1 MENRMTV
8 RVFCLLAA
16 FLGGCGGNADGIF
29 SAINAE
35 TKLSSNRT
43 APGNILSI
51 VQYRGALY
59 AAGGK
64 IYRKADYTKEGKWLD
79 SSKPDGL
86 VVRLAAGYSEGEE
99 YLYALTAKTDSSG
112 TETHKLWYSADA
124 NSWKEVSGITGT
136 PKTIFSNHAVSV
148 TNLAQENCAYMTT
161 SEGTYELQGL
171 KASFETTNDGLGQDE
186 NGKKKLALAAAYAN
200 GEMYFADTAAF
211 ASDGTYLFRGD
222 GTKIS
227 YGTATPLN
235 LSVEV
240 EGIST
245 IMSLWAHKTKE
256 TDGTF
261 TGTLYIGTASGIKTV
276 PYSTDT
282 GAPEPN
288 PDTGKPKATSP
299 GNATSTALG
308 NGNYEVPAVFVTA
321 GEEAVYA
328 STVGITAT
336 QGTKKNGLWG
346 YYPGVR
352 ETWDWE

>member
-1 MENRMTV
+1 MTV

-16 FLGGCGGNADGIF
+16 FLGGCGDVGIF
-29 SAINAE
+29 KAINAE
-35 TKLSSNRT
+35 TPLKSNRT

-51 VQYRGALY
+51 VRYRGALF
-59 AAGGK
+59 AAGGR
-64 IYRKADYTKEGKWLD
+64 IYRKENYTGKGDW
-79 SSKPDGL
+79 SNNSNHKYKPTGL
-86 VVRLAAGYSEGEE
+86 VVRLAAGCSGNDE
-99 YLYALTAKTDSSG
+99 YLYALTAKTDNEKTTEYEVWYTSG
-112 TETHKLWYSADA
+112 EAENWKNWKWVSM
-124 NSWKEVSGITGT
+124 WKEERISTEN
-136 PKTIFSNHAVSV
+136 PPAIFSNHAAS
-148 TNLAQENCAYMTT
+148 TEKNSAYATT
-161 SEGTYELQGL
+161 STGIYELNGGNVVGNGTING
-171 KASFETTNDGLGQDE
+171 ASSSSV
-186 NGKKKLALAAAYAN
+186 AAAYMLDGN
-200 GEMYFADTAAF
+200 TYFADTAAF

-245 IMSLWAHKTKE
+245 IMSLWAHKA
-256 TDGTF
+256 

-276 PYSTDT
+276 SYSTAT
-282 GAPEPN
+282 GEPEPK
-288 PDTGKPKATSP
+288 TTSP

-308 NGNYEVPAVFVTA
+308 NYDIPVVFVA
-321 GEEAVYA
+321 SDENGSAKAVYA

>member
-35 TKLSSNRT
+35 TKLNSDPS

-59 AAGGK
+59 AAGGR
-64 IYRKADYTKEGKWLD
+64 IYRKDTYTEKGGWSKN
-79 SSKPDGL
+79 SKPDGL

-99 YLYALTAKTDSSG
+99 YLYALTAKTDDSG
-112 TETHKLWYSADA
+112 NPTYRLYYL
-124 NSWKEVSGITGT
+124 NPTGGWQKVT
-136 PKTIFSNHAVSV
+136 GALPGNLQTIFSNHAVNSGGN
-148 TNLAQENCAYMTT
+148 TANRAYMTT

-200 GEMYFADTAAF
+200 GETYFADTAAF

-346 YYPGVR
+346 YYPGR
-352 ETWDWE
+352 DTWDWE